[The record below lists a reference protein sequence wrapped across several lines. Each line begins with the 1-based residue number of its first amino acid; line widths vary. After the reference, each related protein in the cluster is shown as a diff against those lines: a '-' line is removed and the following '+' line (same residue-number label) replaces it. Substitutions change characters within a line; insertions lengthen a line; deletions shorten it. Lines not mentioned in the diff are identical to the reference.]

1 MSIHRFLATAA
12 LLALAPISLGC
23 GSFRPPGSRFPRAA
37 TPFAQD
43 WSVVLRRDGHVTLD
57 TWQTG
62 RVRVGRKDILDFDDP
77 KVKATFS
84 KDELFVPVFAHML
97 HHEER
102 GAFLIDAGLDR
113 SFSKI
118 TSGDM
123 RGLFAGRF
131 YAVQTPGE
139 DVVSRMAAEHIALRG
154 IFFTHLHPDH
164 LSGAEWLPRD
174 IPFIVGRGEAPTS
187 FGFLFYND
195 ALHDVVGLDEIDF
208 RGVPE
213 MPPLGRSLD
222 VFGDGSLWAIH
233 TPGHTV
239 GHLSFVVVT
248 KTGPVLLTG
257 DVSHTRWGFENN
269 VIPGGFND
277 GDLNDSRRSLE
288 QLIAFKKAYP
298 QIKVIFGHEL

>member
-1 MSIHRFLATAA
+1 MLLRTLRTTAA
-12 LLALAPISLGC
+12 LGALAATLGC
-23 GSFRPPGSRFPRAA
+23 GSVRPRGARFPRAVA
-37 TPFAQD
+37 PVAQD
-43 WSVVLRRDGHVTLD
+43 WAVALHRPSHVALD
-57 TWQTG
+57 TWETG
-62 RVRVGRKDILDFDDP
+62 RVRVRRKDILDFDDP
-77 KVKATFS
+77 KVKAAFT

-97 HHEER
+97 RHDER

-113 SFSKI
+113 SFAKL

-131 YAVQTPGE
+131 YAQQRPGE
-139 DVVSRMAAEHIALRG
+139 DVVSRMRAEHITPRG

-164 LSGAEWLPRD
+164 VSGVEWLPRD
-174 IPFIVGRGEAPTS
+174 IPFIVGKGEHPTS
-187 FGFLFYND
+187 FWFLFYND
-195 ALHDVVGLDEIDF
+195 ALHDVAGLDEIDF
-208 RGVPE
+208 RGVPA
-213 MPPLGRSLD
+213 MPPLGPSLD

-257 DVSHTRWGFENN
+257 DVSHTRWGFEHG

-277 GDLNDSRRSLE
+277 GDPRDSHRSLE
-288 QLIAFKKAYP
+288 QLIAFTRAYP
-298 QIKVIFGHEL
+298 EVKVVFGHEL

>member
-1 MSIHRFLATAA
+1 MFLRRFLTAA
-12 LLALAPISLGC
+12 AFLAFTTIVLGC
-23 GSFRPPGSRFPRAA
+23 GSALPPRSRFPRAVA
-37 TPFAQD
+37 PVAQD
-43 WSVVLRRDGHVTLD
+43 WAQVLHRPTHVTLD
-57 TWQTG
+57 TWETG
-62 RVRVGRKDILDFDDP
+62 RVRVSRSDILDFDDP
-77 KVKATFS
+77 RVKAKFY
-84 KDELFVPVFAHML
+84 KDSLFVPVFAHL
-97 HHEER
+97 LRHEER

-113 SFSKI
+113 SFAKN

-131 YAVQTPGE
+131 LAVQRPGE
-139 DVVSRMAAEHIALRG
+139 DALSRMQAEHIIPRG

-164 LSGAEWLPRD
+164 VSGAEWLQRD
-174 IPFIVGRGEAPTS
+174 IPFIVGKGERPTS
-187 FGFLFYND
+187 FGLLFYTD

-208 RGVPE
+208 AGVPA
-213 MPPLGRSLD
+213 MPPLGPSLD

-248 KTGPVLLTG
+248 KSGPVLLTG

-277 GDLNDSRRSLE
+277 GEPSDSRQSLA
-288 QLIAFKKAYP
+288 QLIAFTKAFP
-298 QIKVIFGHEL
+298 DVKVIFGHEL